1 MNGCFRVVGD
11 PSGKRRHLS
20 KCGGPSK
27 SGNSSEK
34 WGTRP
39 EGILTEAGT
48 PRISWG
54 TLGRRR
60 SPRERGGQQGE
71 HLRKGGALCKVG
83 DTLAKQGQKGGKRDN
98 SSEKQGSP
106 QRTGW
111 GLPGKAGRSPQ
122 RSCAPREVR
131 GSPRSTV
138 SPEEAGVQRK
148 SGGGPSETEHRS
160 EK

>member
-1 MNGCFRVVGD
+1 MGVSEVGD

-39 EGILTEAGT
+39 EGILTEAET

-54 TLGRRR
+54 TLGK
-60 SPRERGGQQGE
+60 EVTQGE
-71 HLRKGGALCKVG
+71 GRAAGRASQKRGEALCKVG

-131 GSPRSTV
+131 GSPRSRV
-138 SPEEAGVQRK
+138 SPERSRSSEK